1 MPRVDEVYDL
11 VAGVVL
17 RRPSLTAAEC
27 VANDPGRYSLKRPK
41 VWPPEPTADEVLV
54 EVLGQPGSDPE
65 DEFDAAMDRLVGLG
79 AVDVLDG
86 GEGDE
91 ADIELGTDVPVNGD
105 DLTVID
111 GIGPALAA
119 KLNDR
124 GIRTFAAVAAMTPED
139 IAAVEAGPG
148 MKGRASGWIEQ
159 AAALAA
165 GGS

>member
-1 MPRVDEVYDL
+1 VPAVFDLYDL
-11 VAGVVL
+11 VDGVVL
-17 RRPSLTAAEC
+17 RRPSLTAQEA
-27 VANDPGRYSLKRPK
+27 VANDPGRYTLARPK
-41 VWPPEPTADEVLV
+41 VWPPEPKGPAFVSDAEFDAVMGREFVDVDE
-54 EVLGQPGSDPE
+54 PDPE
-65 DEFDAAMDRLVGLG
+65 DEFDAAMDRLVSLG
-79 AVDVLDG
+79 AVDEV
-86 GEGDE
+86 EM
-91 ADIELGTDVPVNGD
+91 GTDVAVNGD

-165 GGS
+165 NGD